1 MDSNTFQGL
10 QPILGTGLNVS
21 SRPKVTIGNGDST
34 MTPADGHLPRKHRAS
49 VGKKTTARPSIST
62 KPETVVLD
70 DPDVKFADESQDSL
84 FSQVYEWLQREKAKQ
99 QTHYRLQASD
109 SGMDSAVASDGDDD
123 EEEEDIRNPQMSGD
137 HNKRALDRLEK
148 ILVGYA
154 TTRYESSNA
163 SVSSARRSGR
173 RRHGKKGLR
182 RASASE
188 SDQYEVE
195 YGVPSVDTFLD
206 NSKTLGY
213 SGGAAEDEQDGDD
226 SMRAKDKEAWATFK
240 TEIVRLAHTMQI
252 KGWRKFPVESACDID
267 VARLSGAL
275 TNAVYVVTPPASLP
289 PPPRAEDGSYTLVA
303 RRPPE

>member
-195 YGVPSVDTFLD
+195 YGEI
-206 NSKTLGY
+206 G
-213 SGGAAEDEQDGDD
+213 
-226 SMRAKDKEAWATFK
+226 RA
-240 TEIVRLAHTMQI
+240 
-252 KGWRKFPVESACDID
+252 
-267 VARLSGAL
+267 
-275 TNAVYVVTPPASLP
+275 
-289 PPPRAEDGSYTLVA
+289 
-303 RRPPE
+303 